1 MSRGQIEMK
10 VGQLAEATG
19 VSVQA
24 IRFYE
29 RRGLLPAPR
38 RLQSGYRDYPAEAVR
53 AVLRIKRMQEV
64 GFTLRELEHFLRLLE
79 AEPHNHIERRAY
91 AQAKIRGLD
100 GQIDRLL
107 ACNMS
112 ALDAEGRKRHKA
124 VSEQMRA
131 AVKELQPLPDGY
143 AFRFDAE
150 QATILLVSEFIARER
165 LCCPFFRF
173 ELIAEQESGPL
184 WLRLR
189 GREGVKKFIEAE
201 LGLNQYREW

>member
-64 GFTLRELEHFLRLLE
+64 GFTMRELEHFFRLLE

-91 AQAKIRGLD
+91 TEAKIRD
-100 GQIDRLL
+100 IDAQIERLRMMRKELSRRLL
-107 ACNMS
+107 TCECCNAPAPNS
-112 ALDAEGRKRHKA
+112 VDK
-124 VSEQMRA
+124 S
-131 AVKELQPLPDGY
+131 
-143 AFRFDAE
+143 
-150 QATILLVSEFIARER
+150 
-165 LCCPFFRF
+165 
-173 ELIAEQESGPL
+173 
-184 WLRLR
+184 
-189 GREGVKKFIEAE
+189 
-201 LGLNQYREW
+201 